1 MLLMTLFNSPLGAS
15 ELHPDKAR
23 SSSEE
28 APFALKQYQWRNR
41 VLVISAE
48 NVDDNNLLEQAAELA
63 LTPDEFADRDM
74 VLVML
79 LDNSVSKAGDR
90 QLTSAEVTAVRA
102 PLGIRPGSFALRL
115 IGKDGSVKLSAKKA
129 TSMTEIYALIDS
141 MPMRQRENSKR

>member
-1 MLLMTLFNSPLGAS
+1 MTDPADTCARQPSLL
-15 ELHPDKAR
+15 
-23 SSSEE
+23 SS
-28 APFALKQYQWRNR
+28 LKQYQWRNR

-102 PLGIRPGSFALRL
+102 PLGDLCPDRFDA
-115 IGKDGSVKLSAKKA
+115 DAAKRKFQKVA
-129 TSMTEIYALIDS
+129 WFQLV
-141 MPMRQRENSKR
+141 

>member
-74 VLVML
+74 VL
-79 LDNSVSKAGDR
+79 
-90 QLTSAEVTAVRA
+90 EVTAVRA